1 MARGSDTRRSRK
13 NTWVVPAIIIAV
25 AVVLIGIVVV
35 MSRDTGSAGAGP
47 QTAAGAQVGPEVPSQ
62 GGSAQEPA
70 GPDLT
75 AVETRDE
82 TDPLAVG
89 PVDAPVG
96 LVVFSDYQCPYC
108 AKWSAETLPAM
119 MEYAKAGDLR
129 IEWRDLNLFGPASE
143 RASRAAYA
151 AALQGEDAY
160 LEYHHALF
168 NNGENRSEEQLS
180 DEALIALA
188 GDLGLDTE
196 AFTADFHAPETAEV
210 VAGNAQL
217 GPDLGVYSTPAFILG
232 GQPIMGAQPT
242 EVFLGAVEPALS
254 DKE

>member
-1 MARGSDTRRSRK
+1 MSEKSASKSRGWLWPAVIAGILVVLLAVLSFPRGSSTTTAPESA
-13 NTWVVPAIIIAV
+13 PAEDAQQ
-25 AVVLIGIVVV
+25 
-35 MSRDTGSAGAGP
+35 AG
-47 QTAAGAQVGPEVPSQ
+47 
-62 GGSAQEPA
+62 EPA
-70 GPDLT
+70 ADVEAVGDPPDLSFI
-75 AVETRDE
+75 ERRDPE
-82 TDPLAVG
+82 DPLTAG
-89 PVDAPVG
+89 DTNAPVA
-96 LVVFSDYQCPYC
+96 LTIFSDYQCPYC

-119 MEYAKAGDLR
+119 MEYVKAGDLR
-129 IEWRDLNLFGPASE
+129 IEWRDLTLFGPASE

-168 NNGENRSEEQLS
+168 DNGENRSEEQLS

-217 GPDLGVYSTPAFILG
+217 GLDVGAYSTPAFILG

-242 EVFLGAVEPALS
+242 EVFLGAVELALS